1 MPAARYLV
9 RGMVQGVGFRWF
21 VLREAQRLELR
32 GWVSNLRDGSVE
44 VVVEGAPAS
53 VSELERAL
61 ARGPSAARVER
72 VEKSVTPHDVDIPKS
87 FDVR

>member
-1 MPAARYLV
+1 VRYVV
-9 RGMVQGVGFRWF
+9 RGVVQGVGFRWF

-44 VVVEGAPAS
+44 VVAEGPPAS
-53 VSELERAL
+53 LSELERVL

-72 VEKSVTPHDVDIPKS
+72 VEKLVTPHDVDMPKF